1 LQLFLPLPLQEEE
14 DSPCPSALVMVF
26 SAPQDGHFFGLH
38 LDSFVAPHWLHF
50 QTAIIYLLLKI
61 FLKK

>member
-1 LQLFLPLPLQEEE
+1 LFGIRKKIYDLQLFLPLPLQEEE

-38 LDSFVAPHWLHF
+38 LDSFVAPH
-50 QTAIIYLLLKI
+50 
-61 FLKK
+61 